1 MTLQS
6 GDDDAETATVAAESD
21 RTTSRGVVVSG
32 LELHNAVFK
41 VGQLVVVAGQHHLP
55 TVTLHVQLKQRPTN
69 NEYQLYYPC
78 PVRMRDV
85 VGEITVPCEDTASCH
100 QRSVYLSCSSH
111 LSQS

>member
-6 GDDDAETATVAAESD
+6 GDDDAETATVAAESGK
-21 RTTSRGVVVSG
+21 SSVVVSG

-41 VGQLVVVAGQHHLP
+41 DGQLVVVAGQHHLS
-55 TVTLHVQLKQRPTN
+55 TVTLQLKQRPTN